1 MHVVTDFRVAGALL
15 IAAGVTLQPAWNPG
29 PFRDGLLEGSRVTLQ
44 PPSTGSRAWSVAW
57 PSKRQAGNGGPCA
70 PAPRALRHDAI
81 PISFALDQLPFPR
94 PCPYKVLHT
103 PFLLENPFIS
113 RYPTSFQLV
122 PSPLKGHPVTH
133 TPGPGVCSALHWAVQ
148 KGDKGNGSLGP

>member
-70 PAPRALRHDAI
+70 PGPPGSPARRHSNFLCSGPAPLS
-81 PISFALDQLPFPR
+81 PPR
-94 PCPYKVLHT
+94 PYKVLHT